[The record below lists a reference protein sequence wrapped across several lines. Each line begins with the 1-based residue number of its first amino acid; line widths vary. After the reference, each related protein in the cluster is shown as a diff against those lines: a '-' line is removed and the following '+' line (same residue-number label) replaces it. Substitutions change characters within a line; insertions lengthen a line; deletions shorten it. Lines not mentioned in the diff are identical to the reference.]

1 MVLTVFCEGILA
13 SNHAV
18 HRTVDS
24 LCRHAAR
31 AVRDLGARLWTR
43 PEIGVE
49 MADDLRLFSPLA
61 VCERKTCACD
71 SVTPGESYP
80 HTGGATRP
88 RTSDQ
93 ECGTNRA
100 ETAEPREG
108 LKPASG
114 MSAKTPRDAC
124 RPSYD
129 SIMCST
135 REQRIAQI
143 GQAIDDLAA
152 QADSAG
158 GARVNGARANS
169 AAPDGAGVSGAEAD
183 GAEASGARTKANAAA
198 VDADQVFL
206 RLAEL
211 WAQLAQLDPE
221 VAKRLPTYEV

>member
-1 MVLTVFCEGILA
+1 
-13 SNHAV
+13 
-18 HRTVDS
+18 
-24 LCRHAAR
+24 
-31 AVRDLGARLWTR
+31 
-43 PEIGVE
+43 
-49 MADDLRLFSPLA
+49 
-61 VCERKTCACD
+61 
-71 SVTPGESYP
+71 
-80 HTGGATRP
+80 
-88 RTSDQ
+88 
-93 ECGTNRA
+93 
-100 ETAEPREG
+100 
-108 LKPASG
+108 